1 MSEDLILSIT
11 YKDILTQI
19 VRCNTLYKDL
29 HEKKPT
35 IPELSEIVG
44 FSEELILESMEYGN
58 AEQHIH

>member
-44 FSEELILESMEYGN
+44 FSEIESMEYGN